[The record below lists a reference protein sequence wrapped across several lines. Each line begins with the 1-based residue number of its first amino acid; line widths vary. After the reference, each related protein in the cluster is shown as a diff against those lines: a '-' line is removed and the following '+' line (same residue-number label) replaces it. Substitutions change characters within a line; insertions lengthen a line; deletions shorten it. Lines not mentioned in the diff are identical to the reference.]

1 MGSFTQGGIAFGQSI
16 GGGIEN
22 YTKGRERRELLVGK
36 ALGIQKQ
43 LLQDPKRTDEDNKY
57 LKKFE
62 DINELGTRQLQ
73 SLISEFE
80 TGEELQMIDL
90 NRRLKTAQTRAAEA
104 KLKSMEGLG
113 RFTKDMAGMEE
124 GFPEDSRWSVP
135 EYLTRDYANR
145 PAALA
150 QEPDIA
156 AGAYPGDYW
165 GREVKPIYKDVV
177 MPPLPPGFDTSQRTG
192 IGPTR
197 RELAIQNLQ
206 EKYPGEEVNP
216 MFQVSEPVGGMKEAH
231 KKVDEEI
238 RLATEKVE
246 GAKRELEKYEDGG
259 GFAIPS
265 VDKNALASGWWA
277 GGVEGAKAKLDN
289 WAREEHS
296 RNSPEYKKRLQLSKV
311 IEEYSPRLA
320 RAKESKYA
328 LDHPE
333 EYPSGFKGSVVDY
346 EDEGAEVLPD
356 FDVSAEGRVRRVLK
370 GYDTSGMN
378 DRIDAEQRAAGLEP
392 EPEPLSMKPVE
403 GITRGTD
410 VMPMDERRAT
420 LIDALAQYDLTPADR
435 KQAIDMISEKYPKLK
450 EVATE
455 VITAD
460 GEELGYN
467 IDGTFVKKAK
477 GRVSTPQGWRV
488 KSRSVNQKTGEETVT
503 FENPRDLPTY
513 VPTASKYAEADPELT
528 LKNENAPSEGQAKE
542 FNTAFV
548 SAKGIVE
555 DAKYLIDM
563 TKDASFF
570 KQRLLDREFKAKVN
584 ERIAMMKGQMR
595 LLIVGPGAMSEM
607 EQKMLADALPDPSDF
622 FRLDSATIAR
632 LEGLEYLSNRK
643 LKFQGEAIGL
653 WDYKK
658 ADAGGAAGATGS
670 AEDELGIL

>member
-22 YTKGRERRELLVGK
+22 YAKGRERRELLVGK

-90 NRRLKTAQTRAAEA
+90 NRRLKAAQTRAAEA

-124 GFPEDSRWSVP
+124 GFEGDAYSFPA
-135 EYLTRDYANR
+135 YLSRDYLEGDR
-145 PAALA
+145 G
-150 QEPDIA
+150 QRDIA
-156 AGAYPGDYW
+156 AGA
-165 GREVKPIYKDVV
+165 
-177 MPPLPPGFDTSQRTG
+177 F
-192 IGPTR
+192 
-197 RELAIQNLQ
+197 
-206 EKYPGEEVNP
+206 PGEHYGDESRAIYEEVSSRNP
-216 MFQVSEPVGGMKEAH
+216 YLEEVERQRVDDAEWLKAGQAEPPAPRPRRPRSIGLLSESALRGMGGSPKDQEAFREYNSINRSIRGLERYFDGDPDLESYEENRDKRFGTAQPSASEIKRDLAKKRGEKASLISDHPWLVPPKE
-231 KKVDEEI
+231 EM
-238 RLATEKVE
+238 
-246 GAKRELEKYEDGG
+246 LEPYDVPAP
-259 GFAIPS
+259 AISPEA
-265 VDKNALASGWWA
+265 VRDYVTAPPAPQ
-277 GGVEGAKAKLDN
+277 GVE
-289 WAREEHS
+289 
-296 RNSPEYKKRLQLSKV
+296 KRLVGYETYGDDDIAPQDQ
-311 IEEYSPRLA
+311 P
-320 RAKESKYA
+320 
-328 LDHPE
+328 LDRSLVTGGTP
-333 EYPSGFKGSVVDY
+333 
-346 EDEGAEVLPD
+346 
-356 FDVSAEGRVRRVLK
+356 
-370 GYDTSGMN
+370 
-378 DRIDAEQRAAGLEP
+378 AA
-392 EPEPLSMKPVE
+392 S
-403 GITRGTD
+403 
-410 VMPMDERRAT
+410 MDERRAT
-420 LIDALAQYDLTPADR
+420 LIDALAQYDLTPEDR
-435 KQAIDMISEKYPKLK
+435 RQAINMISEKYPKLK
-450 EVATE
+450 EFATE

-555 DAKYLIDM
+555 DARYLIDM

-643 LKFQGEAIGL
+643 LKLQGEAIGL